1 MDKVGTVLPSA
12 LAKAGFTNFY
22 KLSVVNLW
30 TIELAPKKAPRF
42 GNIVRDFVM
51 SMPRYKIEVI
61 QGDTKQNSEQV
72 DVMVPMVNREMVG
85 RREEVEPGQHRWV
98 VLVGNGNIRVV
109 ATLIGW
115 DTLLSGHS
123 CLPEVTEADRGHV
136 GGQPGGHPDQPHHL
150 QSGCQL
156 CSPQRLPGMLQP
168 PAFPSRPLVVGGP
181 PARGLNNQIKHPYY
195 RNEL

>member
-115 DTLLSGHS
+115 DTLVFQRSLRLTGDMWEGSLEVILISLIISKVDAS
-123 CLPEVTEADRGHV
+123 CVLPRDCQECCSLL
-136 GGQPGGHPDQPHHL
+136 PSPPDL
-150 QSGCQL
+150 
-156 CSPQRLPGMLQP
+156 
-168 PAFPSRPLVVGGP
+168 
-181 PARGLNNQIKHPYY
+181 
-195 RNEL
+195 